1 MACLSFCSFLRLSV
15 YLGSVYLCLCFP
27 TCLPVCWFVCLSVC
41 VSVFLSGWNSDN
53 LFSICLSVT
62 LLSRKLS
69 LLHPLIAVRERQMG
83 QNCPNATCTGTL
95 VHRKCT
101 GKKEWFFSCRD
112 SAFSLR
118 WVLVQKDWHTLI
130 LPFFF
135 SFQVTTDIQW
145 PTFGSIKRMESILSP
160 KVPMITSGLK
170 QEEQLR
176 IEIQITKLAAAR
188 KVTASKWRTQKTKQR
203 NRR

>member
-1 MACLSFCSFLRLSV
+1 MACLSFYSFLRLSV

-27 TCLPVCWFVCLSVC
+27 TCLPVCWSVCLSVC

-101 GKKEWFFSCRD
+101 GKKELFF
-112 SAFSLR
+112 
-118 WVLVQKDWHTLI
+118 LVETRLFRYVEFLYKKID
-130 LPFFF
+130 
-135 SFQVTTDIQW
+135 
-145 PTFGSIKRMESILSP
+145 ILSFYL
-160 KVPMITSGLK
+160 SFFLS
-170 QEEQLR
+170 R
-176 IEIQITKLAAAR
+176 
-188 KVTASKWRTQKTKQR
+188 
-203 NRR
+203 